1 MRVSR
6 FLESEIVMIPKK
18 VIEAARGRIDAGGT
32 LCKVNRRGNKDVYT
46 CVFPEDSQVT
56 IGLPEIY
63 LWDGSKV
70 EIIVGEVAFEFT
82 V

>member
-1 MRVSR
+1 MLQIYNL
-6 FLESEIVMIPKK
+6 FLK
-18 VIEAARGRIDAGGT
+18 
-32 LCKVNRRGNKDVYT
+32 LQNRKDN
-46 CVFPEDSQVT
+46 QVT

-82 V
+82 T